1 MEEYSLFLL
10 GSPAGSSK
18 VEEPS
23 PPVVLMFSGVFP
35 LLPLL
40 LLLALRV
47 KLGMASETA
56 VCHAEATVLNLATQA
71 HTESKEDPGSGY
83 LMTLP

>member
-35 LLPLL
+35 LL
-40 LLLALRV
+40 ALRV
-47 KLGMASETA
+47 KLGMAPETA
-56 VCHAEATVLNLATQA
+56 ACHAEATVLSLATQA

-83 LMTLP
+83 LVTLP

>member
-35 LLPLL
+35 LLP
-40 LLLALRV
+40 LLALRV